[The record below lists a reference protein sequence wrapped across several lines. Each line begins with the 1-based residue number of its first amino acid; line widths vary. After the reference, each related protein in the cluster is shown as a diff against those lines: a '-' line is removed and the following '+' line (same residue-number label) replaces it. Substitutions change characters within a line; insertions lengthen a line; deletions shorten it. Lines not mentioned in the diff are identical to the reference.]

1 MPELGSHI
9 EVIDTATPRGSY
21 DLTRRKLGMVGGV
34 IPTAGDFWLDGSSYE
49 TVVADLFV
57 VSDTT
62 SIGGIE
68 GLTRSAF
75 LLANK
80 LTAR

>member
-1 MPELGSHI
+1 
-9 EVIDTATPRGSY
+9 
-21 DLTRRKLGMVGGV
+21 MVGGV

-49 TVVADLFV
+49 TTVPNLFV

-68 GLTRSAF
+68 GLTRSAL

-80 LTAR
+80 LTT